1 MAIED
6 KHMDVLHSIETAI
19 IGVYRSN
26 MELKDTNATRAVQAL
41 IAFYRSKV
49 MKREAPSALDLNAY
63 ELEMYNNV
71 LSILEIRG
79 EIGGSEHQESPPRR
93 RFSRAMKTQTPS
105 EIYLACLRRI
115 EKSIKR
121 WSSRNGI
128 RGYLNFVKDHV

>member
-19 IGVYRSN
+19 ISVYKSN
-26 MELKDTNATRAVQAL
+26 MELKDTNAMRAVQAL
-41 IAFYRSKV
+41 IALYRSKV
-49 MKREAPSALDLNAY
+49 MKREAPAAPDLNEY
-63 ELEMYNNV
+63 ELKMYNNV
-71 LSILEIRG
+71 LSFLEMRG
-79 EIGGSEHQESPPRR
+79 DIGGSEHQEAPPKR
-93 RFSRAMKTQTPS
+93 RFSRVLKKQTPD

-128 RGYLNFVKDHV
+128 RGYLDFVRDYV